1 MTKTID
7 TEKTEINID
16 TLKRQIKNIDTLIRQ
31 ETCEGAGWLWRCA
44 DGQRSFNKSSTKETA
59 KQPNK
64 QTKKRKPVFLIT
76 HNSIFKIM
84 SGPIFG
90 QQ

>member
-31 ETCEGAGWLWRCA
+31 EAYEGAGWL
-44 DGQRSFNKSSTKETA
+44 
-59 KQPNK
+59 
-64 QTKKRKPVFLIT
+64 
-76 HNSIFKIM
+76 
-84 SGPIFG
+84 
-90 QQ
+90 

>member
-64 QTKKRKPVFLIT
+64 QTKKRTPVF
-76 HNSIFKIM
+76 F
-84 SGPIFG
+84 
-90 QQ
+90 

>member
-31 ETCEGAGWLWRCA
+31 ETCEGAGWL
-44 DGQRSFNKSSTKETA
+44 
-59 KQPNK
+59 
-64 QTKKRKPVFLIT
+64 
-76 HNSIFKIM
+76 
-84 SGPIFG
+84 
-90 QQ
+90 